1 MATLESSPNRTNMAR
16 APTAHPLTGGGSRPS
31 FTAELIGL
39 WLIALALTINFFR
52 WQRELYGE
60 LPRADE

>member
-1 MATLESSPNRTNMAR
+1 MAR